1 MANPVLKGSSDPQLQ
16 YWEVDFSL
24 TQGAKLVKEYKGID
38 IAKMSALCN
47 SLSATHSG
55 KLRYEKNVATL
66 TLETTN
72 PSGNIPGGF
81 NSPVSNITDK
91 WEIAA
96 DQEKPEL
103 FENKNY
109 LGLFDSANASYTDA
123 YGSPVRFDQQVAQI
137 IRKNSGTEYSWGS
150 FVINLNV
157 TKAYNSNGNPLATSG
172 GAPVYLGAIIG
183 AFSLWQGLKYFVD
196 DYLRGRT
203 NYVHGKYLLR
213 HTTSAPSDYA
223 ANVADFNVEKIY
235 TIAQLLSECQDPTL
249 WYLPMP
255 GYLAYKILSYPVPGT
270 MPPNYAW
277 GALKMGSGAVTAARN
292 RVEITTE
299 YLIDACPKHTYGLIS

>member
-91 WEIAA
+91 WEISV

-103 FENKNY
+103 FENKNF
-109 LGLFDSANASYTDA
+109 LGIFSSADASYA
-123 YGSPVRFDQQVAQI
+123 GAGCVVSQQVFTVIRSTAQ
-137 IRKNSGTEYSWGS
+137 NSTATWKML
-150 FVINLNV
+150 VDNLKA
-157 TKAYNSNGNPLATSG
+157 TKAVDQNGDTIG
-172 GAPVYLGAIIG
+172 GLVSLGDIVG
-183 AFSLWQGLKYFVD
+183 AFSLFQAIKYFAD
-196 DYLRGRT
+196 DYFRGRT
-203 NYVHGKYLLR
+203 NFVHGKYLLR
-213 HTTSAPSDYA
+213 HTTSAPSDFG
-223 ANVADFNVEKIY
+223 ANQADFNVEKIY